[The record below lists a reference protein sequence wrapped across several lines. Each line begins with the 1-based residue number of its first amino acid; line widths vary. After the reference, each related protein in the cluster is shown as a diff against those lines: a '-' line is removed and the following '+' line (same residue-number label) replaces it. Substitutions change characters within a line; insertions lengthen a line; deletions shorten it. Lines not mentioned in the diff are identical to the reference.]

1 MENIISNKT
10 YKLADG
16 LTIQGS
22 YITAGLISAIKQY
35 KNNIHKI
42 KNVDDLTELL
52 SPTIDRIISN
62 VEGNHSDKKQI
73 LESFKLYL
81 INQAIS

>member
-1 MENIISNKT
+1 MENINSNKI

-22 YITAGLISAIKQY
+22 YITAGLISAIRQY